1 MRDTEQPSDGASHDD
16 RDAPLRNFTITELA
30 DEFGVTPRAIRFYE
44 AKGLLAPT
52 RVNGARVYSRRERG
66 RLSLILR
73 GKRVGYSLDDIRQ
86 FLDLYDADRTGR
98 TQLAYL
104 ESRLV
109 ASIDALEAKRR
120 DIEMTLSELR
130 QMKSE
135 VDARLATE
143 D

>member
-1 MRDTEQPSDGASHDD
+1 M
-16 RDAPLRNFTITELA
+16 
-30 DEFGVTPRAIRFYE
+30 
-44 AKGLLAPT
+44 APT

-66 RLSLILR
+66 RLALILR